1 MSNLKTAKCLALTS
15 VAAFA
20 IALPAQAQ
28 LDAALDEAK
37 RSTAASAASQ
47 QTVERLDD
55 EADNMAREYSALLQR
70 RDSLEIFVAR
80 QELYLESQTD
90 QIESLREQ
98 LNTVEQTK
106 QDLVPMMIRMAVD
119 LEQEI
124 KADYPFNQ
132 DRRLASVRGVMNNL
146 VDPAVPPVE
155 QYRQILTAYQ
165 NEVIYGQG
173 MDSYEG
179 PHPEDA
185 LRTVDYIRFGRVAF
199 VYMTKEEDEIK
210 FYDLNRDGKGKGGWS
225 DAQGNLALQM
235 RQAIRMAKG
244 EATQGMVSIPVKLA
258 E

>member
-1 MSNLKTAKCLALTS
+1 MSNLKTAKCLALAS

-20 IALPAQAQ
+20 IVSPAQAQ
-28 LDAALDEAK
+28 TLDSALNEASQ
-37 RSTAASAASQ
+37 STAAAAASQ

-80 QELYLESQTD
+80 QELFLESQTD

-98 LNTVEQTK
+98 LATVEQTK

-119 LEQEI
+119 LEAEI
-124 KADYPFNQ
+124 KADYPF
-132 DRRLASVRGVMNNL
+132 DREYRLKQVRQVMDTL
-146 VDPAVPPVE
+146 ADPATAPVE
-155 QYRQILTAYQ
+155 QYRQILTAYT
-165 NEVIYGQG
+165 NEVNRGQG

-185 LRTVDYIRFGRVAF
+185 NRTVDYMHFGRVAF
-199 VYMTKEEDEIK
+199 VYMTKEEDEIAYYNLADK
-210 FYDLNRDGKGKGGWS
+210 KWEQADTG
-225 DAQGNLALQM
+225 LALQM

-244 EATQGMVSIPVKLA
+244 EATQGLVVVPVKLID
-258 E
+258 